1 MNPESDHASDQGIP
15 WVPKNSNPS
24 RLRLVFARMLIGWI
38 VLICAEVF
46 SGASLH
52 MGLWHPWTLIVTYWL
67 YFSHFFL
74 FTTLAVRTRRTSL
87 SSLYLWGVLYGL
99 YESWVTKVIWHG
111 YSGDGKFVLG
121 SIGPFGFSE
130 ISMVFLFH
138 PVMSFLMP
146 LAVACLLLPSLR
158 SLFPDL
164 AWFTGESLS
173 ARLIRYYIIFSI
185 VPIIVMNSG
194 GPLNLVANLI
204 AAMMV
209 LFILAR
215 LARPTFVMP
224 DARRVVVFSRTGLI
238 GLCVYIG
245 LLYGVTYF
253 GLRPEGLPSM
263 SVQLFTILFY
273 AVIIVGLWR
282 HREAELPQANAPQAS
297 PRELK
302 TILRSLA
309 VVLLLALAFSPL
321 AGWPGL
327 FAPIL
332 PNFCVWTPL
341 GFLLTVAALVR
352 GRGGQELRTSDFR
365 QP

>member
-1 MNPESDHASDQGIP
+1 MSNNSD
-15 WVPKNSNPS
+15 PS
-24 RLRLVFARMLIGWI
+24 GRRLVFARLLIGWI
-38 VLICAEVF
+38 VLICAEFF
-46 SGASLH
+46 SGASLR

-138 PVMSFLMP
+138 PIMSFLMP
-146 LAVACLLLPSLR
+146 LAVACLLWPSLR

-164 AWFTGESLS
+164 ASFTGESLS
-173 ARLIRYYIIFSI
+173 ARLIRFYIIFSF

-194 GPLNLVANLI
+194 GPLNLVANLT
-204 AAMMV
+204 AAMTV

-224 DARRVVVFSRTGLI
+224 NADRVVVFSRTGLI
-238 GLCVYIG
+238 GLCVYLG
-245 LLYGVTYF
+245 FLYGVTYF
-253 GLRPEGLPSM
+253 GLRPEGLPSV
-263 SVQLFTILFY
+263 SVQLFTIVFY
-273 AVIIVGLWR
+273 AIIIAGLWR
-282 HREAELPQANAPQAS
+282 HTEAELQETNASQTSAG
-297 PRELK
+297 ELK
-302 TILRSLA
+302 TILRSFA
-309 VVLLLALAFSPL
+309 VLLLLAIAFSPL
-321 AGWPGL
+321 VGWPGL
-327 FAPIL
+327 FAGIL

-341 GFLLTVAALVR
+341 GILLTVAALVR
-352 GRGGQELRTSDFR
+352 GGGSPELEAK
-365 QP
+365 